1 MHGRSETYD
10 TIGQAVSL
18 DIRPPFAIRAFRT
31 HKDGRDLGPSPGQ
44 KKAYF
49 ALTERKDDACH
60 HLLEVTRVL
69 NDLPGT
75 NAF

>member
-18 DIRPPFAIRAFRT
+18 DVRPPFAIRAFRT

-44 KKAYF
+44 SIN
-49 ALTERKDDACH
+49 TERAGRRASERDTANGRRRESLFC
-60 HLLEVTRVL
+60 TY
-69 NDLPGT
+69 GT
-75 NAF
+75 EG